1 MNTNTKFI
9 INQDYNF
16 LYYNHNG
23 CTPKQKT
30 LRILARTALYVRY
43 TINFDTRCDE
53 ALTLI
58 RYDEYK
64 NEYIDTAPKR
74 PFGKLVVKSVN

>member
-1 MNTNTKFI
+1 MNTNNKFV

-23 CTPKQKT
+23 CTPQQKT
-30 LRILARTALYVRY
+30 LRILDRTAFRVRY
-43 TINFDTRCDE
+43 TINNDTRCDN

-74 PFGKLVVKSVN
+74 RFGKLVIKCVN